1 MREVGRGE
9 GGGGGKERERIKKY
23 KGSEKARAAM
33 QKKDELR
40 RFG

>member
-1 MREVGRGE
+1 MREAERGE
-9 GGGGGKERERIKKY
+9 GGGKERERIMKC

-33 QKKDELR
+33 QKKDESR